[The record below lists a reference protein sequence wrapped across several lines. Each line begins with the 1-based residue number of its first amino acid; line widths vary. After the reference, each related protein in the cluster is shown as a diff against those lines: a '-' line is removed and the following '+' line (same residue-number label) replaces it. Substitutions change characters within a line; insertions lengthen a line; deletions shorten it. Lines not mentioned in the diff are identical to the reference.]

1 MKAMKTI
8 FADFNAMTEA
18 GHVSLTTRGSQ
29 EDVARAGL
37 RPGDWTWLS
46 DGEIVVG
53 AQLATDDRHGL
64 VGVPDWETIAH
75 LDEEGAR
82 DFDRVSTAIHTLS
95 TSEPPRIEDEPRI
108 LELYIQLDQIA
119 PPYLREATPGLFAF
133 RRALALRNME
143 KLGLALLEA
152 REARRARPDDPEV
165 LFIYLDLLGRED
177 LHSAVSEAEAIV
189 RSPDVSALVLSACIN
204 ILATQ
209 AEQASADQFEG
220 LSQQVLAWCGRF
232 DRAPDLDQVGPS
244 LVALSHVNRGFI
256 HLRAGRVTQARQA
269 FERAQQI
276 YPVGPMLYEVSGL
289 QTYDRHA
296 REVARSVRV
305 IAEQWTPMKPV
316 AA

>member
-18 GHVSLTTRGSQ
+18 GHVSLTTRGSHDDI
-29 EDVARAGL
+29 ERAGI
-37 RPGDWTWLS
+37 RPGDWAWLS

-53 AQLATDDRHGL
+53 AQLAIDDRHGL

-75 LDEEGAR
+75 LDEEGAS
-82 DFDRVSTAIHTLS
+82 DSDRVSTALHTLS

-108 LELYIQLDQIA
+108 LELYIQLDHIA
-119 PPYLREATPGLFAF
+119 PPHLREANPGLLAF
-133 RRALALRNME
+133 RRALALRNMG

-152 REARRARPDDPEV
+152 REARRVRPDDPEV

-177 LHSAVSEAEAIV
+177 LHSAVSETATIA
-189 RSPDVSALVLSACIN
+189 RSPDVPALVLSACIN

-220 LSQQVLAWCGRF
+220 VSQQVLAWCRRF
-232 DRAPDLDQVGPS
+232 DQAPDLDQVGPS
-244 LVALSHVNRGFI
+244 LVALSYVNRGFI

-269 FERAQQI
+269 FEHAQGI
-276 YPVGPMLYEVSGL
+276 YPEGPMLSELSGL

-296 REVARSVRV
+296 REVARSVRT
-305 IAEQWTPMKPV
+305 IAERFPTGPV